1 MNLLLST
8 VTAKSLHNTFWVSD
22 LWFKCLKSK
31 QPQTTQRNEME
42 GRLWQK
48 QEQLT
53 MLVRV
58 SINTTSTLSIQ
69 IDKVHRALYDPS
81 PKDAYPGNPFPS
93 SSLSGKS
100 MNTEGH
106 LQRQVMISLTKLH
119 IIQLTRR

>member
-1 MNLLLST
+1 
-8 VTAKSLHNTFWVSD
+8 
-22 LWFKCLKSK
+22 
-31 QPQTTQRNEME
+31 ME
-42 GRLWQK
+42 GRLWQN
-48 QEQLT
+48 QAEQLT

-58 SINTTSTLSIQ
+58 SINTIDLPIQ

-119 IIQLTRR
+119 ITQLTRR